1 MIIMINMIIIHLYL
15 GLLISRN
22 DIFNILSQD
31 NHLGLKNIE
40 NRQFKIKFRWMNI
53 MKDYIGLFNSRNC
66 IFYFLIQDEVR
77 GSRDYTQPLAL
88 D

>member
-1 MIIMINMIIIHLYL
+1 
-15 GLLISRN
+15 
-22 DIFNILSQD
+22 
-31 NHLGLKNIE
+31 
-40 NRQFKIKFRWMNI
+40 MNI